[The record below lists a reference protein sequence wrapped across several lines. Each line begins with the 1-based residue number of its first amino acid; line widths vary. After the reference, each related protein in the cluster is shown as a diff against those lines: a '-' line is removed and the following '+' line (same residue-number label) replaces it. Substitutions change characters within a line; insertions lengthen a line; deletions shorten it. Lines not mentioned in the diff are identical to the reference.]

1 MGQLIFET
9 VLNGVQ
15 FGVFL
20 FLIAAGLTLV
30 FGIMSMVNL
39 AHGSLFMMGA
49 YIGSYVFQ
57 QTDSFALAV
66 VVAIPFS
73 LVLGIVL
80 EYLALRTLYARDHLD
95 QVLATFGFI
104 LFFNQ
109 LVLRVFGATSQE
121 FRLPD
126 AINFP
131 MQISYRE
138 IALAVIVAILIG
150 LAMWVVARARMN
162 SQRRAVYVAAIA
174 VSIFFIVRFQG
185 YLPTDTSFSFSYP
198 SYRLIVIA
206 VGLLVALGLY
216 LVIAKTRMG
225 MLIRAGASNRPMV
238 GALGVNIRLLFTIIF
253 GIGAALAGLA
263 GVMIGPIE
271 SVESGMGESKL
282 ILAFVVIVIGG
293 IGSIRGAFIASIIVG
308 LVEVIGRVFMKDM
321 LRTFLPEEFAQ
332 TAGPALASM
341 SIYILMAAVL
351 YFRPQGLFPARTG

>member
-9 VLNGVQ
+9 ILNGVQ

-121 FRLPD
+121 FSLPD

-131 MQISYRE
+131 MP
-138 IALAVIVAILIG
+138 LFG
-150 LAMWVVARARMN
+150 
-162 SQRRAVYVAAIA
+162 
-174 VSIFFIVRFQG
+174 F
-185 YLPTDTSFSFSYP
+185 TYP
-198 SYRLIVIA
+198 SYRLIVIV
-206 VGLLVALGLY
+206 VGLAVALGLY
-216 LVIAKTRMG
+216 LIIAKTRMG

-238 GALGVNIRLLFTIIF
+238 GALGVNIRMLFTLIF

-308 LVEVIGRVFMKDM
+308 LVEVIGRVFMKDI

-351 YFRPQGLFPARTG
+351 FFRPQGLFPARTG